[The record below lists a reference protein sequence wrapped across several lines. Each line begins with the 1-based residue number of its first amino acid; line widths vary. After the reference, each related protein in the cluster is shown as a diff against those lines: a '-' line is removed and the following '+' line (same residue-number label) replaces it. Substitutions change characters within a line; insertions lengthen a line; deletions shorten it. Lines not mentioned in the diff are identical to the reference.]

1 MFSSSLSLAKT
12 HFTMK
17 YNSRNQSLQSADVFL
32 ALIYPVGIYLL
43 KVNNE
48 NTRAICNVSSQS
60 TLSSFHT
67 LLRSSRP
74 EVYCK
79 KVFLEHTSG
88 GCFRLFSCVFI
99 ADLEWVNAGWVVT
112 FAGQY
117 FSLSHYRI
125 DNPYCIRVPIY
136 NIRNSCLFRRKKSAV
151 HDMDFILNPFFFFSN
166 WIVNRNCHLILVHT
180 GSERKTRKSSST
192 QPAITCSKLTI
203 ETLEKGVK

>member
-48 NTRAICNVSSQS
+48 NTTAICNVSSQS

-79 KVFLEHTSG
+79 KSVL
-88 GCFRLFSCVFI
+88 
-99 ADLEWVNAGWVVT
+99 
-112 FAGQY
+112 
-117 FSLSHYRI
+117 
-125 DNPYCIRVPIY
+125 
-136 NIRNSCLFRRKKSAV
+136 RNFEKSIGKHLCQCLFFNKVACLRPATLLKKKLWHRCFPVNFAK
-151 HDMDFILNPFFFFSN
+151 FLRTPFLQSISRALLLYVISFSFEN
-166 WIVNRNCHLILVHT
+166 FYIN
-180 GSERKTRKSSST
+180 
-192 QPAITCSKLTI
+192 
-203 ETLEKGVK
+203 

>member
-1 MFSSSLSLAKT
+1 MLAERGDCNTTSLKVMFSSSLSLAKT

-43 KVNNE
+43 KVNTE

-79 KVFLEHTSG
+79 KVFLEISKNPQENTYASVSFLIKLHASG
-88 GCFRLFSCVFI
+88 LQ
-99 ADLEWVNAGWVVT
+99 L
-112 FAGQY
+112 Y
-117 FSLSHYRI
+117 
-125 DNPYCIRVPIY
+125 
-136 NIRNSCLFRRKKSAV
+136 
-151 HDMDFILNPFFFFSN
+151 
-166 WIVNRNCHLILVHT
+166 
-180 GSERKTRKSSST
+180 
-192 QPAITCSKLTI
+192 
-203 ETLEKGVK
+203 